1 MRPFIRE
8 HHGTTIQKYFYEK
21 AKALGE
27 DVKEEDFRYPGPR
40 PQTRETALVM
50 LADSVEAAI
59 KARNKPFE
67 SDGELSAFIKQVIQ
81 SKIDAG
87 QMDDADFTLREIANI
102 EEAFLNVFRSTYHS
116 REVKDINEII
126 KEARRKRGNAVGT
139 ETAKEEEKNE
149 NDDTLR

>member
-1 MRPFIRE
+1 M
-8 HHGTTIQKYFYEK
+8 
-21 AKALGE
+21 
-27 DVKEEDFRYPGPR
+27 KEEDFRYPGPR

-67 SDGELSAFIKQVIQ
+67 SDDELSAFIRQVIQ
-81 SKIDAG
+81 SKVDAG
-87 QMDDADFTLREIANI
+87 QMNDADFTLREIANI

-126 KEARRKRGNAVGT
+126 KEARRKRGGS
-139 ETAKEEEKNE
+139 ETAKEDEKNE

>member
-1 MRPFIRE
+1 M
-8 HHGTTIQKYFYEK
+8 
-21 AKALGE
+21 
-27 DVKEEDFRYPGPR
+27 KEEDFRYPGPR

-67 SDGELSAFIKQVIQ
+67 SDDELSAFIRQVIQ
-81 SKIDAG
+81 SKVDAG
-87 QMDDADFTLREIANI
+87 QMNDADFTLREIANI

-116 REVKDINEII
+116 REVKGHQRDN
-126 KEARRKRGNAVGT
+126 KRGAAQARRLRNGEGD
-139 ETAKEEEKNE
+139 EKNE